1 MDHFLAKS
9 GAEVENLVQKV
20 QIIWYK
26 CRNPH
31 VKIVHYLRDVS
42 GIDVAKL
49 AKNGRQ
55 YANEISYRCSNP
67 CEIW

>member
-49 AKNGRQ
+49 VKYGD
-55 YANEISYRCSNP
+55 EF
-67 CEIW
+67 